1 MSRSSPWQC
10 HLVNMLN
17 HDLKT
22 SVDVYASLSWWIL
35 GYQDRAARLSDKA
48 VAHARRRGHP
58 FDLGWVLYTG
68 AEAFEYRCEPEKVR
82 LRAEECERLGRDNS
96 MPVLWAMGA
105 PLRHGLA
112 LIREGRAAE
121 GIPPLKAG
129 MAFWDSLG
137 GECRSPHRNSVLAE
151 GMALTCDLDNA
162 LRLIDEQIAQ
172 VERPAG
178 KNAFT
183 YAEILRLKGWMLSLK
198 GDLEGAERNY
208 LASLDR
214 ARGQQA
220 KFWERRTST
229 SLARLWPGQSRRKE
243 AHELLAPIYNWF
255 TEGFDTMYRKDAK
268 ALLDQLVA

>member
-58 FDLGWVLYTG
+58 FDLGWVLYMG

-137 GECRSPHRNSVLAE
+137 GECWSPHRNSVLAE

-183 YAEILRLKGWMLSLK
+183 APRSCGSKAGCSRSRVTSKALS
-198 GDLEGAERNY
+198 GTISPRSTGR
-208 LASLDR
+208 AS
-214 ARGQQA
+214 
-220 KFWERRTST
+220 
-229 SLARLWPGQSRRKE
+229 SRRSSGNC
-243 AHELLAPIYNWF
+243 ARQPASRDCGQARAGARRRMNCSRQSTTGSP
-255 TEGFDTMYRKDAK
+255 
-268 ALLDQLVA
+268 